1 MKFTW
6 GNKAKHCWVMST
18 NFLFQKFVEYAQQ
31 CFAFTPHA
39 NFYQF
44 VSLIFSMIFF
54 SENKLPMGRKQP
66 FFLSLLVGTEIIT
79 NIRRFGIW
87 DWWKHLMNSL
97 DISFLSR
104 TLVGSVES
112 IAHHLWTK
120 YYARKWGPSDI
131 NGFDIKM
138 VGENQWH
145 WFFFKSWQEHK
156 KISLS
161 ELSNIGLFN
170 HTLPWMTL

>member
-1 MKFTW
+1 MLSDV
-6 GNKAKHCWVMST
+6 NKLFVSKVCWVCPAMFCLYTSRKLLPICFI
-18 NFLFQKFVEYAQQ
+18 NFF
-31 CFAFTPHA
+31 HD
-39 NFYQF
+39 
-44 VSLIFSMIFF
+44 FF
-54 SENKLPMGRKQP
+54 LRKQTSYGSKTA